1 MVFILKRQSRL
12 IGERMPYCWKCGTL
26 VEEDAKF
33 CPKCG
38 TVVSSAPAGAKQRIE
53 KPRRRPLGFVAI
65 VLISI
70 LVVAVIVAAFFLLP
84 VRTVSASESR
94 SIPYQAGVENLD
106 LRFRA
111 DVSGVNITFEELDNA
126 IATVNVSA
134 IGGAGVFALPDLFNL
149 TLDYTV
155 RDRVMNATIDIDT
168 FGGGW
173 PWHPWLHIN
182 CDVRIDPSVRVGLNV
197 KTGVGKILVKTEHGV
212 IFDALNLEAVTGG
225 VRADLT
231 EDVVIGGNV
240 SLRTVTGG
248 TELLWENVVVNGN
261 TIVNL
266 MTTTGG
272 IAADIRQAAMLSSN
286 VTLNAHATTGGISFA
301 IEIRG
306 HIGAKIE
313 SATTLGGVDVDRQ
326 VGFSGTKSP
335 LQSNNYPDDTNI
347 EATLETTTGG
357 VGIDAKYNP

>member
-1 MVFILKRQSRL
+1 ML

-38 TVVSSAPAGAKQRIE
+38 TVVSSAPASAEQRIE

-70 LVVAVIVAAFFLLP
+70 LVVAVIAAAFFLLP
-84 VRTVSASESR
+84 VRTVNASESR
-94 SIPYQAGVENLD
+94 IIPYQTGIENLD

-149 TLDYTV
+149 TLNYTTTNTF
-155 RDRVMNATIDIDT
+155 MNATIDVDT

-182 CDVRIDPSVRVGLNV
+182 CDIRIDPSVKVGLNV
-197 KTGVGKILVKTEHGV
+197 RTGVGGISMKTKQGIILNALDLKT
-212 IFDALNLEAVTGG
+212 ATGG
-225 VRADLT
+225 VKADLT

-240 SLRTVTGG
+240 SFETVTGG
-248 TELLWENVVVNGN
+248 MELLWENVVVSDD

-266 MTTTGG
+266 MATTGG
-272 IAADIRQAAMLSSN
+272 IVADIRQEAMLSSN
-286 VTLNAHATTGGISFA
+286 VTLNAHVTTGGISFA

-306 HIGAKIE
+306 HVGAKIE
-313 SATTLGGVDVDRQ
+313 SATTVGGINVDRQ
-326 VGFSGTKSP
+326 VGFSGTRSP
-335 LQSNNYPDDTNI
+335 LQSNNYPDDSNI

-357 VGIDAKYNP
+357 VGINAKYNP